1 MTFSVWIS
9 HAIKLGRRLRASTV
23 PGRAD
28 VRRDTGALVDPR
40 SAADAIVA
48 GEVETLAALVARGR
62 SNRAGAIAFG
72 HHATLLQHV
81 LAEAPRHWPL
91 LQRPRSGGGQLSRV
105 QVQGSGQLTPK
116 QRRRARQPASASGGG
131 SNPPPGGSSKGF
143 DPKNKDADES

>member
-1 MTFSVWIS
+1 MCMARAAAAAALMGFAAQGAGAHTSRTMTFSVWIS

-91 LQRPRSGGGQLSRV
+91 LQRPRSGGASCPVCRCKVRV
-105 QVQGSGQLTPK
+105 S
-116 QRRRARQPASASGGG
+116 
-131 SNPPPGGSSKGF
+131 
-143 DPKNKDADES
+143 